1 MGKRLLIGLV
11 GGVLGYLV
19 GDVGGGFLLSLL
31 SSNTHDRSVEAAMTG
46 AFVFGPIGAVLG
58 CIAGIRRK
66 RAAPSAGGAV

>member
-1 MGKRLLIGLV
+1 
-11 GGVLGYLV
+11 
-19 GDVGGGFLLSLL
+19 
-31 SSNTHDRSVEAAMTG
+31 MTG